1 MGTGAASRC
10 LCSREATAVAPPAPA
25 FAGLFP
31 SNPGKRRAR
40 AYCAVERQRSRAGRG
55 QRLPS
60 HARNARRCLSS
71 TANLGSFGSTRA
83 EAIPPKA
90 DAVNRMTRV
99 FFEKT
104 AEGLLDLRLGTS
116 HSAVPLRGR
125 RTEGLLATY
134 RLGHRMNS
142 TATYW
147 LTCLALLGCQSQE
160 PAPALSAAVAASGE
174 LVADVAVSPVA
185 SASALLSASSDANL
199 DPQAAREAALK
210 DALEFHAAGAPNAPV
225 WDDPNSSTS
234 RRLGPES
241 PPPSVRMGTTTVS
254 GRLPPEVVKR
264 IVRQQFGRFR
274 LCYENAL
281 RANPTLAGTVTT
293 TFTIRTDGSTE
304 GVSTN
309 SDLADKEVA
318 PCVAKVLV

>member
-1 MGTGAASRC
+1 
-10 LCSREATAVAPPAPA
+10 
-25 FAGLFP
+25 
-31 SNPGKRRAR
+31 
-40 AYCAVERQRSRAGRG
+40 
-55 QRLPS
+55 
-60 HARNARRCLSS
+60 
-71 TANLGSFGSTRA
+71 
-83 EAIPPKA
+83 
-90 DAVNRMTRV
+90 
-99 FFEKT
+99 
-104 AEGLLDLRLGTS
+104 
-116 HSAVPLRGR
+116 
-125 RTEGLLATY
+125 
-134 RLGHRMNS
+134 MNS

-293 TFTIRTDGSTE
+293 TFTIRSDGSTK
-304 GVSTN
+304 GVSTS
-309 SDLADKEVA
+309 SDLADKTVA
-318 PCVAKVLV
+318 PCVAQVFTHLFYPQPEGGVVEVSYAILFSP